1 LNLPALPAGRR
12 YVTLGTDGFGRSDTR
27 AVLRSFFQ
35 LDAQASLIE
44 YWQSN
49 KSLFSWWTH
58 WNSARSSLQ
67 IKLMLTVSGNPEA
80 TGNQKKAK
88 AVIPLWSL
96 REYHQRE

>member
-1 LNLPALPAGRR
+1 MSPQVQTALVVVIRVLY
-12 YVTLGTDGFGRSDTR
+12 YVHFFRSMR
-27 AVLRSFFQ
+27 I
-35 LDAQASLIE
+35 ASLIAH
-44 YWQSN
+44 WQSN

-67 IKLMLTVSGNPEA
+67 VKLMLTVSGNPEA

-96 REYHQRE
+96 REYQER

>member
-1 LNLPALPAGRR
+1 MSPQVQTALVVVIRVLY
-12 YVTLGTDGFGRSDTR
+12 YVHFFRSMR
-27 AVLRSFFQ
+27 I
-35 LDAQASLIE
+35 ASLIAH
-44 YWQSN
+44 WQSN

-67 IKLMLTVSGNPEA
+67 VKLMLTVSGNPEA

-96 REYHQRE
+96 REYHQR